1 MCDGVLSV
9 RVGGLG
15 LGLVGVKGLRAK
27 MGRVD
32 AVVVVVSRSQGF
44 LIIGGKGLLGVDEV

>member
-1 MCDGVLSV
+1 M
-9 RVGGLG
+9 
-15 LGLVGVKGLRAK
+15 KGLRGT

-44 LIIGGKGLLGVDEV
+44 VIIEGKGLLGVDEV